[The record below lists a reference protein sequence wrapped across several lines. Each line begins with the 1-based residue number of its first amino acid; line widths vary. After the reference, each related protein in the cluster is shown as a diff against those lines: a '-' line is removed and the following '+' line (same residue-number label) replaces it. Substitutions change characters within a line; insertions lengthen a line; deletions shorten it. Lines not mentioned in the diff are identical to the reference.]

1 MQKVVPAI
9 LERDK
14 EETRKKLILLQG
26 VSEWVQIDIAD
37 GVFVSNRTHGVQDI
51 PEESRKFKTEVHL
64 MVQNPQDYFMACQ
77 EIGATRVIFHLS
89 AVERFSHMLEDLRLC
104 TFAWGVALNPNIS
117 VQDLS
122 PYINEV
128 TSLLVMSVQPGF
140 QGSLFVPAVLGKIAE
155 VRALKN
161 DILVGVDGGV
171 NKENILDVFKAGA
184 NYACVGS
191 SIFGSDNPVETFQK
205 LSSMVE

>member
-1 MQKVVPAI
+1 MQKIVPAI

-26 VSEWVQIDIAD
+26 VSGWVQIDIAD

-64 MVQNPQDYFMACQ
+64 MVQNPQDYFMACE

-89 AVERFSHMLEDLRLC
+89 AVERFPHMLEDLRSY

-117 VQDLS
+117 VQDLF

-128 TSLLVMSVQPGF
+128 ASLLVMSVQPGF
-140 QGSLFVPAVLGKIAE
+140 QGSLFVPAVLQKIAE
-155 VRALKN
+155 IRVLKK

-171 NKENILDVFKAGA
+171 HEGNIAQVFNAGA
-184 NYACVGS
+184 DYACVGS
-191 SIFGSDNPVETFQK
+191 GILKSDNPVETFQK